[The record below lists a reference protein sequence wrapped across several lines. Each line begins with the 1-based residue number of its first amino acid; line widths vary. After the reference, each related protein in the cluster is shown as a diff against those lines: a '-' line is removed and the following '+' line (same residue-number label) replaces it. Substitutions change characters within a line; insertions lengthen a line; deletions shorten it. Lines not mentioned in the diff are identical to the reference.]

1 MQEYWIKDYEHKTLT
16 MCLEVKEN
24 LAVHRRSPKAFI
36 PRTLSAD
43 IQKKKAVYK
52 KRFFL
57 FKLAWFLDF
66 IK

>member
-16 MCLEVKEN
+16 VCLEVKEN
-24 LAVHRRSPKAFI
+24 LAVHQRSPKAFI
-36 PRTLSAD
+36 PHTLSAD
-43 IQKKKAVYK
+43 IQKKKLCI

>member
-1 MQEYWIKDYEHKTLT
+1 

-36 PRTLSAD
+36 PHTLSAD
-43 IQKKKAVYK
+43 IQKKKLCI

-66 IK
+66 IKQDVS